1 LLIEPKA
8 RGLGIG
14 ARLVKE
20 CVGFARRAG
29 YWKIVLGTDNAA
41 LAARH
46 IYRKAGFRLI
56 REKPHNFFGR
66 DLVEEKWQLTL

>member
-1 LLIEPKA
+1 
-8 RGLGIG
+8 
-14 ARLVKE
+14 
-20 CVGFARRAG
+20 
-29 YWKIVLGTDNAA
+29 VLGTDNAA